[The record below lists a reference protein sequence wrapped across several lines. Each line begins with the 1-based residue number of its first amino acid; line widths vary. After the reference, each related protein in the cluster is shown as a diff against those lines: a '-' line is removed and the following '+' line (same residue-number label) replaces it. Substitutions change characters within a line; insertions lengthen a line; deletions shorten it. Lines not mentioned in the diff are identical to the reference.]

1 MKIHILLI
9 FVSLTI
15 ACEKNN
21 VTHLDDLNSIKS
33 EFLSTIFDGELDEAP
48 FFLSYKLKTVFFS
61 KDVISVFGEL
71 SKYTNLP
78 HENTRYEGKTFCRI
92 NGRFKE
98 IFFDDLFSTVEQKEF
113 IRNYCENSLK
123 EHSVGYF
130 GENPPFREKLGLED
144 IQTFVID
151 DQFLIII
158 FQRYVVAGLDDLP
171 TTLKIPFSSVRSHLN
186 PHNVLMTLLDKAII
200 SNSFISSWIE

>member
-1 MKIHILLI
+1 MK
-9 FVSLTI
+9 
-15 ACEKNN
+15 
-21 VTHLDDLNSIKS
+21 THVMK
-33 EFLSTIFDGELDEAP
+33 
-48 FFLSYKLKTVFFS
+48 
-61 KDVISVFGEL
+61 
-71 SKYTNLP
+71 
-78 HENTRYEGKTFCRI
+78 KTFCRI

-98 IFFDDLFSTVEQKEF
+98 IFFDDLFSTVEQKEI

-130 GENPPFREKLGLED
+130 GENPSFREKLGLED